1 MKKFLI
7 TLLALI
13 LCVPTLALVG
23 CKKDDHAINMKR
35 YFTSVSYRLFP
46 RNEKFEDKK
55 LDVFLDDK
63 SDNLN
68 RYTNI
73 TFKGD
78 KEWLY
83 KMKVEKLT
91 FSVFSNE
98 TKDVEFTVS
107 ITNLKKGDPTATTPT
122 TTLTRIVPVRLIEN
136 TKIPVAVLDI
146 NDYFVSLT
154 ASCEITISIIDS
166 NARAYFQ
173 STDPTTN
180 QTVTNE
186 FKFDILDFQ
195 LYGYHTKDL

>member
-55 LDVFLDDK
+55 LDVFLDNK

-68 RYTNI
+68 RYTSI

-91 FSVFSNE
+91 FSVYSNE

-154 ASCEITISIIDS
+154 ASSDITISITDS

-186 FKFDILDFQ
+186 FKYDILDFQ